1 MAGRRLIFN
10 GKDVQI
16 GYIEGNEVF
25 DLAGR
30 KRCNYT
36 VATGNLCD
44 SIGERVIGHVSLDG
58 TFVGA
63 SWLSDE
69 LFGKPSGE
77 ADADRSRARTH
88 RARHRPKQA
97 SVQRPNHLPPR
108 TAVPKEPEKPLA
120 HSQPFSGDPQAG
132 LNTSEKVSDHME
144 KLPSVSNREPTDGE
158 LNPTTSS
165 AGENE
170 LLGRAIGM
178 IRSALE
184 KAPQ

>member
-1 MAGRRLIFN
+1 MAERRLIFN

-30 KRCNYT
+30 NRCNYT
-36 VATGNLCD
+36 VATGNLCN
-44 SIGERVIGHVSLDG
+44 SNSEKVIGHVSLDG

-77 ADADRSRARTH
+77 ADADRSRARTY
-88 RARHRPKQA
+88 RARHRPRQA
-97 SVQRPNHLPPR
+97 SVQRPNNLPPR
-108 TAVPKEPEKPLA
+108 TALPKEPEKPLA
-120 HSQPFSGDPQAG
+120 HSQPSSADPQAG
-132 LNTSEKVSDHME
+132 LNTSEKVSDHMQE
-144 KLPSVSNREPTDGE
+144 LPSVCNREPTGGE
-158 LNPTTSS
+158 LNSTTSS
-165 AGENE
+165 ASENE

-178 IRSALE
+178 IRSALAR
-184 KAPQ
+184 APQ